1 VLARNN
7 AFALMMATGS
17 VVGSFLARQ
26 LLGFAPS
33 VALLTAP
40 AITYRSASRRSGGI
54 SARRSVFDT
63 LCQMMNTM

>member
-7 AFALMMATGS
+7 ALALMMATGS

-26 LLGFAPS
+26 LLSFAPS

-40 AITYRSASRRSGGI
+40 AITYRSVS
-54 SARRSVFDT
+54 
-63 LCQMMNTM
+63 